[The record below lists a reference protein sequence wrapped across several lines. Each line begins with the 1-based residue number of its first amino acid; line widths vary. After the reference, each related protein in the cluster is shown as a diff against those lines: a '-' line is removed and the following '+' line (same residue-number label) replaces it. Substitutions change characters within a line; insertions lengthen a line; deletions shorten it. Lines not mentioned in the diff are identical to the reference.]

1 MIKIFIVDDQQLI
14 IDAWTNLLSG
24 YEEFQVVQS
33 ANNADEALEKILV
46 YRPDV
51 VLLDINLKGA
61 SGIDVCEKITNQ
73 LPKSRVIGL
82 SLHDKVA
89 IVQKLISK
97 GAKGYITKNVSKE
110 ELVHAIKEV
119 YEGKTYICK
128 EMKDKYVEQ
137 MMFKDE
143 EADSDKELTI
153 KEIEILH
160 LIAKGLTSKEIADE
174 IFLSPRT
181 VETHRHNILKK
192 LNLPNSARLISWAVQ
207 NGYLDA

>member
-14 IDAWTNLLSG
+14 IEAWTNLLSG
-24 YEEFQVVQS
+24 YDEFQVVQS

-73 LPKSRVIGL
+73 LPKTRVIGL

-110 ELVHAIKEV
+110 EMVLAIKEV
-119 YEGKTYICK
+119 YDGKTYICK
-128 EMKDKYVEQ
+128 EMKDKYIEQ

-143 EADSDKELTI
+143 ESDSDKELTI